1 MGLKKD
7 CSNFEIHQIMPPKKL
22 KFVSRIDKLPYLLGM
37 HIIEVPADVVK
48 KAGGPGKKR
57 FICTVNQKVSY
68 PCGLIALRTG
78 MAYISINKSRV
89 AALKLKLGD
98 AVDVEL
104 VPDESEFG
112 MPVPEELQE
121 LLMQDPEGEER
132 FRALTPGKQRNIIYY
147 VSGVKS
153 SQLRID
159 RALKLIG
166 NLKLLPR
173 GEENM
178 RELLYGPGG

>member
-1 MGLKKD
+1 M
-7 CSNFEIHQIMPPKKL
+7 
-22 KFVSRIDKLPYLLGM
+22 GM
-37 HIIEVPADVVK
+37 HIIEVPANIVK
-48 KAGGPGKKR
+48 KAGGAGKSR
-57 FICTVNQKVSY
+57 FICTVNKKVSY
-68 PCGLIALRTG
+68 PCGLMALRSG
-78 MAYISINKSRV
+78 LAYISINKSRMSE
-89 AALKLKLGD
+89 LKLKMGD
-98 AVDVEL
+98 VVEVEL

-121 LLMQDPEGEER
+121 LLEQDPEGDDR
-132 FRALTPGKQRNIIYY
+132 FRALTPGKQRNIIHY

-166 NLKLLPR
+166 NLKQLPR
-173 GEENM
+173 GKENM

>member
-1 MGLKKD
+1 MPSKKI
-7 CSNFEIHQIMPPKKL
+7 SFS
-22 KFVSRIDKLPYLLGM
+22 SRIDKLPYLMGM
-37 HIIEVPADVVK
+37 HIIEVPANIVK
-48 KAGGPGKKR
+48 KEGGPGKKR

-68 PCGLIALRTG
+68 PCGLMALRSG
-78 MAYISINKSRV
+78 MAYISINKSRL

-112 MPVPEELQE
+112 MPVPEELEE
-121 LLMQDPEGEER
+121 LLAQDPEGDER
-132 FRALTPGKQRNIIYY
+132 FRALSPGKQRNIIYY

-166 NLKLLPR
+166 NLKLLPVVK
-173 GEENM
+173 ENM
-178 RELLYGPGG
+178 REFLYGPCG

>member
-1 MGLKKD
+1 M
-7 CSNFEIHQIMPPKKL
+7 
-22 KFVSRIDKLPYLLGM
+22 GM
-37 HIIEVPADVVK
+37 HIIEVPANIVK
-48 KAGGPGKKR
+48 KAGGAGKSR
-57 FICTVNQKVSY
+57 FICTVNKKVSY
-68 PCGLIALRTG
+68 PCGLMALRSG
-78 MAYISINKSRV
+78 LAYISINKSRMSE
-89 AALKLKLGD
+89 LKLKMGD
-98 AVDVEL
+98 VVEVEL

-121 LLMQDPEGEER
+121 LLEQDHEGDDR
-132 FRALTPGKQRNIIYY
+132 FRALTPGKQRNIIHY

-166 NLKLLPR
+166 NLKQLPR
-173 GEENM
+173 GKENM